1 MEPVTISQIEE
12 QLAKL
17 SPERLR
23 VVYDF
28 VSYLVERE
36 QAQLD
41 LPTDS
46 DAFQTM
52 LASEAVL
59 QRDWDCPE
67 EDAAWAHLKKAMLV

>member
-12 QLAKL
+12 RLAKL

-36 QAQLD
+36 HAQLD
-41 LPTDS
+41 LPAAS
-46 DAFQTM
+46 DAFQTL

-59 QRDWDCPE
+59 RLDWDRPE
-67 EDAAWAHLKKAMLV
+67 EDAAWAHL

>member
-1 MEPVTISQIEE
+1 MESVTISQIDERLE
-12 QLAKL
+12 RL

-23 VVYDF
+23 VVYEF

-36 QAQLD
+36 HAHLE
-41 LPTDS
+41 LPANS

-59 QRDWDCPE
+59 RRDWDRPE
-67 EDAAWAHLKKAMLV
+67 EDAAWAHL